1 MSPTMDTD
9 TDSLMMRLLSAEDAA
24 RRSYVEHIRGGTVV
38 FTNGVFDIL
47 HRGHIEYLD
56 AARKLGN
63 RLFVGLNSDSSVRR
77 IKGPQRPLVNEEDRA
92 IALLALRCVD
102 FVVLFDEDTPIKLI
116 QTIQPHILVKG
127 GDYEP
132 NDVVGA
138 DVVRA
143 HGGKVVTIPFR
154 DGYSTSKLIDEI
166 VERYA
171 DSCLKT
177 SPHV

>member
-1 MSPTMDTD
+1 MDTD
-9 TDSLMMRLLSAEDAA
+9 TDTLMARLLSTEDAA
-24 RRSYVEHIRGGTVV
+24 RRSFVEHIRGGTTV
-38 FTNGVFDIL
+38 FTNGVFDVL
-47 HRGHIEYLD
+47 HRGHVEYLA

-63 RLFVGLNSDSSVRR
+63 RLFVGLNSDASVRR
-77 IKGPQRPLVNEEDRA
+77 LKGPQRPLVREEDRA
-92 IALLALRCVD
+92 VALLALRSVD
-102 FVVLFDEDTPIKLI
+102 FVVLFDEDTPLKLI
-116 QTIQPHILVKG
+116 EAIQPRILVKG

-132 NDVVGA
+132 KDIVGA
-138 DVVRA
+138 DFVRA

-177 SPHV
+177 SPHA